1 MDRKSKARDINNIL
15 QETSSQR
22 ILLEEYRALNA
33 DYLNLRSE
41 GVSRVNFFVTA
52 MSVVLGGVLV
62 IASSNSK
69 LPVLYFKLI
78 LLTAALILAT
88 IGLEIY
94 SYLIQRAISSDH
106 LMRGLARIRNYF
118 VKLDPQIRN
127 YFVTKIYDTP
137 TASLTHKHS
146 GLRRTTQIIE
156 GFFVGL
162 IFTVSST
169 FFPFSETV
177 ILGLG
182 VGVTAITIL
191 WLEINAHRRLNKAF
205 KSAEAEMKFND
216 DLNE

>member
-1 MDRKSKARDINNIL
+1 MDRKIKAMKNIL
-15 QETSSQR
+15 EETSSQR

-41 GVSRVNFFVTA
+41 GVSRVNFFITA

-62 IASSNSK
+62 IASNNSK
-69 LPVLYFKLI
+69 LPIPYFKLI

-94 SYLIQRAISSDH
+94 SYLIQRAISSDR

-118 VKLDPQIRN
+118 VKLDPQVRD
-127 YFVTKIYDTP
+127 YFVTQIYDVP
-137 TASLTHKHS
+137 TASLIHKHS

-162 IFTVSST
+162 IFTVLST
-169 FFPFSETV
+169 FLPFSQVMNIGFGVAVTV
-177 ILGLG
+177 LTIMILELI
-182 VGVTAITIL
+182 A
-191 WLEINAHRRLNKAF
+191 RRKLDKAF
-205 KSAEAEMKFND
+205 KSAEAETKFND